1 MHIYYIRVLISF
13 VGAAIPAIVAIAK
26 WKKIPPSYYPF
37 IWFIWLTVLGEISA
51 TITAQ
56 VYKNNAVPS
65 NIYILLAGIFL
76 LLQFNNWSLFKQHKK
91 MFYFL
96 LALFIAVW
104 CWEFLYFTNL
114 WHYSSYYRIIFNFII
129 VLLSIHTINLIIN
142 STPTKLSKNGVFL
155 ICIAFII
162 LYTIKIIL
170 EIIFA
175 LGSYTN
181 NVFMNHIYDKI
192 LYLFIPINILY
203 AIAIKFIPQKST
215 FTL

>member
-1 MHIYYIRVLISF
+1 MHIYYIQVLISF

-91 MFYFL
+91 LLYFL
-96 LALFIAVW
+96 MALFVAVW

-114 WHYSSYYRIIFNFII
+114 WHHSSYYRIMFSFIL
-129 VLLSIHTINLIIN
+129 VLLSIHTINLVIN
-142 STPTKLSKNGVFL
+142 ATPLKLTKNSIFI

-162 LYTIKIIL
+162 LYTIKTIL
-170 EIIFA
+170 EIIFQ
-175 LGSYTN
+175 LGLNTN
-181 NVFMNHIYDKI
+181 NVFISLIYKNL
-192 LYLFIPINILY
+192 LYLTLPINILY

>member
-1 MHIYYIRVLISF
+1 MSTYYIELLISF
-13 VGAAIPAIVAIAK
+13 VCIIPAIVAIVK
-26 WKKIPPSYYPF
+26 WKNIPPSYYPF
-37 IWFIWLTVLGEISA
+37 IWSIWITVLRDITCE
-51 TITAQ
+51 ITAH
-56 VYKNNAVPS
+56 VFRNNAVAS
-65 NIYILLAGIFL
+65 NIYIISMGIFL

-91 MFYFL
+91 IFYFL

-114 WHYSSYYRIIFNFII
+114 WHYSSYYRILFYFII

-142 STPTKLSKNGVFL
+142 NTYTKLIKNSVFL

-162 LYTIKIIL
+162 LYTINIIF

-175 LGSYTN
+175 LGLYTN
-181 NVFMNHIYDKI
+181 NVFFQHIIYNKI
-192 LYLFIPINILY
+192 LYLLIPINILY

>member
-1 MHIYYIRVLISF
+1 MPIYYIRGLISF
-13 VGAAIPAIVAIAK
+13 VGAAIPAIVAITK

-37 IWFIWLTVLGEISA
+37 ICFIWLTVLREISA
-51 TITAQ
+51 TITAHI
-56 VYKNNAVPS
+56 YRNNAVPT
-65 NIYILLAGIFL
+65 NIYILLMSIFL

-91 MFYFL
+91 LLYFL
-96 LALFIAVW
+96 MAVFVAVW

-114 WHYSSYYRIIFNFII
+114 WHYSSYYRIMFSFIL
-129 VLLSIHTINLIIN
+129 VLLSIHSINLIIN
-142 STPTKLSKNGVFL
+142 STPTKLTKNSIFL
-155 ICIAFII
+155 ICFAFIM
-162 LYTIKIIL
+162 LYTIKTIL

-181 NVFMNHIYDKI
+181 NVFISHIYDNI
-192 LYLFIPINILY
+192 SYLTIPINILY